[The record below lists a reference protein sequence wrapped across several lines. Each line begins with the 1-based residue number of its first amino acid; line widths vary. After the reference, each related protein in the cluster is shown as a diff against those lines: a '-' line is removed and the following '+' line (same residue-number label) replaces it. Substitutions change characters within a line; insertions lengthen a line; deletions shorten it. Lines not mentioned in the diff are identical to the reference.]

1 MAAFGGP
8 LNESEMFEEELRK
21 LCLCMNE
28 QGVKYLFIGGYAVNF
43 HGFQRATVDLDIW
56 YGPSKQNFDH
66 LIKAVKSFG
75 FEVPSEL
82 EEASLANAFI
92 RLPLGEMKIELM
104 GKIDGK
110 FSFEEAYKTSVETS
124 FQGIPIRVISYEF
137 LIENKIMSR
146 RPKDILDIQEL
157 EKRRN
162 LNRE

>member
-1 MAAFGGP
+1 M
-8 LNESEMFEEELRK
+8 
-21 LCLCMNE
+21 
-28 QGVKYLFIGGYAVNF
+28 
-43 HGFQRATVDLDIW
+43 
-56 YGPSKQNFDH
+56 
-66 LIKAVKSFG
+66 
-75 FEVPSEL
+75 
-82 EEASLANAFI
+82 ANAFI